1 MDVLRSGL
9 LPARSGRRKNYR
21 ESVRLSG
28 LGPIGAKK
36 RHVTFLSVEKL
47 RHDERHHCPLPT
59 PAGQTRTVRQRA
71 DQVFLEGAV
80 LHRVRV
86 AACRPDPG
94 ARRHGARAA
103 HRGDARLHL
112 RLRRAGEQRPGRAAA
127 AGGDAAVA
135 EPGRFHGHAAALG
148 RAHGTVGHRFHY
160 DDQSHDLEFQHELD
174 GLDDARDEIRRA
186 QGADGAESPDRR
198 HWPEQGHRQAHLQL
212 HLGLGEGRHGGH
224 EQAPE
229 KPRIRLHRVSGE
241 VPRRRLGFHGAP
253 RAGRAHLGR
262 QPAEP
267 ALHHHQALQEEDH
280 RRAAGRAA
288 GSVERRN
295 LREEAA
301 VHLFTGHRDF
311 KLTDKEVENLGEYL
325 RRGGC
330 IWGDSSLPGQ
340 RSRFDIAFRRE
351 MLRLVPD
358 PNQPWKELPASH
370 PIFTHAWYTEIK
382 AVAPG
387 LNYYDE
393 PIYALM
399 GYGGEIAVLYTANDY
414 GDMWQFGIDEKGDI
428 DLSRDEKKRM
438 VAVNEEMW
446 YRRNL
451 YYRNIE
457 PKALFD
463 TYKFGTNIIIHLLT
477 RWEEK
482 LRNVPQ
488 MDN

>member
-1 MDVLRSGL
+1 MNATTFHSPHMQAKRKPFSTALIEYFSKAQFFTLSALLHAALILLLGGTVLVKHIVETPDFTSEPGTLVNNEQLVKPPPEQTPQLQNPDASLATPEISNVPMAPSAIASITTTNLTTSSFNMSSQASTMPAMKSDMLKAPMAPKVPTTGTGLSKDIAKRIANFTSGWSKGGTAAMSKPL
-9 LPARSGRRKNYR
+9 KSR
-21 ESVRLSG
+21 EFVFTAYLAKYQGGDWDSTVRLEPDGRIWAGS
-28 LGPIGAKK
+28 LPNLLYIITKLSKK
-36 RHVTFLSVEKL
+36 KIT
-47 RHDERHHCPLPT
+47 
-59 PAGQTRTVRQRA
+59 
-71 DQVFLEGAV
+71 
-80 LHRVRV
+80 
-86 AACRPDPG
+86 
-94 ARRHGARAA
+94 
-103 HRGDARLHL
+103 
-112 RLRRAGEQRPGRAAA
+112 
-127 AGGDAAVA
+127 A
-135 EPGRFHGHAAALG
+135 EPQVEPL
-148 RAHGTVGHRFHY
+148 
-160 DDQSHDLEFQHELD
+160 DLSS
-174 GLDDARDEIRRA
+174 DEIFVK
-186 QGADGAESPDRR
+186 
-198 HWPEQGHRQAHLQL
+198 
-212 HLGLGEGRHGGH
+212 
-224 EQAPE
+224 
-229 KPRIRLHRVSGE
+229 KPPFIW
-241 VPRRRLGFHGAP
+241 
-253 RAGRAHLGR
+253 
-262 QPAEP
+262 
-267 ALHHHQALQEEDH
+267 
-280 RRAAGRAA
+280 
-288 GSVERRN
+288 
-295 LREEAA
+295 
-301 VHLFTGHRDF
+301 FTGHRDF

-370 PIFTHAWYTEIK
+370 PIFTHAWYSEVK

-387 LNYYDE
+387 VNFYDE

-488 MDN
+488 MEN

>member
-1 MDVLRSGL
+1 M
-9 LPARSGRRKNYR
+9 A
-21 ESVRLSG
+21 
-28 LGPIGAKK
+28 
-36 RHVTFLSVEKL
+36 
-47 RHDERHHCPLPT
+47 T
-59 PAGQTRTVRQRA
+59 PQISNVPMAPSA
-71 DQVFLEGAV
+71 
-80 LHRVRV
+80 V
-86 AACRPDPG
+86 AAVTTTNLTTSSFNMSSLASTMPAMKSDTLKAPMTPKVPTTGTGLSKDIAKRIANFTSGWAKGGTAAMSKPLKSREFVFTAYLASTRAAIGIPPCVSRPDG
-94 ARRHGARAA
+94 RIW
-103 HRGDARLHL
+103 
-112 RLRRAGEQRPGRAAA
+112 AGSLPNLLYIITKLSKKKIT
-127 AGGDAAVA
+127 A
-135 EPGRFHGHAAALG
+135 EPQVEPL
-148 RAHGTVGHRFHY
+148 
-160 DDQSHDLEFQHELD
+160 DLSS
-174 GLDDARDEIRRA
+174 DEIFVK
-186 QGADGAESPDRR
+186 
-198 HWPEQGHRQAHLQL
+198 
-212 HLGLGEGRHGGH
+212 
-224 EQAPE
+224 
-229 KPRIRLHRVSGE
+229 KPPFIW
-241 VPRRRLGFHGAP
+241 
-253 RAGRAHLGR
+253 
-262 QPAEP
+262 
-267 ALHHHQALQEEDH
+267 
-280 RRAAGRAA
+280 
-288 GSVERRN
+288 
-295 LREEAA
+295 
-301 VHLFTGHRDF
+301 FTGHRDF

-358 PNQPWKELPASH
+358 PNQPWKELPATH

-382 AVAPG
+382 AVTPG
-387 LNYYDE
+387 VNFYDE

-399 GYGGEIAVLYTANDY
+399 GYCGEIAVLYTANDY

-488 MDN
+488 MDTETTK

>member
-1 MDVLRSGL
+1 MNAATLHSPHMQANSQPFSRALIEYFSKAQFFTLSAL
-9 LPARSGRRKNYR
+9 L
-21 ESVRLSG
+21 
-28 LGPIGAKK
+28 
-36 RHVTFLSVEKL
+36 H
-47 RHDERHHCPLPT
+47 
-59 PAGQTRTVRQRA
+59 
-71 DQVFLEGAV
+71 AV
-80 LHRVRV
+80 LLLLLGGTVLVQHIVET
-86 AACRPDPG
+86 PDFT
-94 ARRHGARAA
+94 
-103 HRGDARLHL
+103 
-112 RLRRAGEQRPGRAAA
+112 
-127 AGGDAAVA
+127 A
-135 EPGRFHGHAAALG
+135 EPGTLVNNEQVVQPPPDQTPQLQTDASLATPEISNVPMSPSAIAAVTTTNLTTSSFNMSSQASTMPAMKSDVLKAPVAPKVPTTGTGLSKDIAKRIANFTSGWAKGGTAAMSKPLKSREFVFTAYLAKYQGGDWDSTVRLEPDG
-148 RAHGTVGHRFHY
+148 RIWAGSLPNLLYIITKLSKKKITAEPQV
-160 DDQSHDLEFQHELD
+160 QPLDLSS
-174 GLDDARDEIRRA
+174 DEIFVK
-186 QGADGAESPDRR
+186 
-198 HWPEQGHRQAHLQL
+198 
-212 HLGLGEGRHGGH
+212 
-224 EQAPE
+224 
-229 KPRIRLHRVSGE
+229 KPPFIW
-241 VPRRRLGFHGAP
+241 
-253 RAGRAHLGR
+253 
-262 QPAEP
+262 
-267 ALHHHQALQEEDH
+267 
-280 RRAAGRAA
+280 
-288 GSVERRN
+288 
-295 LREEAA
+295 
-301 VHLFTGHRDF
+301 FTGHRDF

-370 PIFTHAWYTEIK
+370 PIFTHAWYSEVKT
-382 AVAPG
+382 VAPG
-387 LNYYDE
+387 VNFYDE

-451 YYRNIE
+451 YFRNIE

-488 MDN
+488 METEAMK